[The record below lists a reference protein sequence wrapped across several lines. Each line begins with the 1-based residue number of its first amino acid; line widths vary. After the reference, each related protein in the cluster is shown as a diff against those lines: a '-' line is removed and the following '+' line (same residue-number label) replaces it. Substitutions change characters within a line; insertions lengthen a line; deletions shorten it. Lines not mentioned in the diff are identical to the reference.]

1 MATFSQSTMETCS
14 DSIIDFCCSP
24 CLEHKIGQW
33 AELYCDTC
41 QKFYCAECVTLHGQ
55 LFGKHVTYGRGD
67 TSKWPASKE
76 VQDFLLKC
84 DLHEDKHLEMYC
96 NDHSQLCCTNCAFL
110 NHSMHFWARKT
121 SASGLSPMLAN

>member
-1 MATFSQSTMETCS
+1 MATFSQSTMKTCS

-24 CLEHKIGQW
+24 CLEHKIDQW

-84 DLHEDKHLEMYC
+84 DLHEDKHLKMYC

-110 NHSMHFWARKT
+110 NHR
-121 SASGLSPMLAN
+121 